1 MFCVSPCI
9 LQRTGFVAC
18 ECHDDLT
25 ASHHP
30 FCYIFHH
37 LACLEKKKKCP
48 DQLFGKQRI
57 QNTNYITTSVGEF
70 SVRGLAFGD
79 NDIPAGTLVLKQ
91 GSRMAS
97 E

>member
-37 LACLEKKKKCP
+37 LACLEKKKSV
-48 DQLFGKQRI
+48 L
-57 QNTNYITTSVGEF
+57 TNYLE
-70 SVRGLAFGD
+70 
-79 NDIPAGTLVLKQ
+79 NKEYKTLIILLHL
-91 GSRMAS
+91 
-97 E
+97 

>member
-1 MFCVSPCI
+1 MTT
-9 LQRTGFVAC
+9 LQPVIIRSATYSTIWLVW
-18 ECHDDLT
+18 
-25 ASHHP
+25 
-30 FCYIFHH
+30 
-37 LACLEKKKKCP
+37 KKKMCP

-57 QNTNYITTSVGEF
+57 QNTNYITTSVAGF

-97 E
+97 EQNMHV